1 MKVKAAFIFNGLQ
14 TIMDLSEKPMPV
26 KLSAKLL
33 RLADDL
39 TKENSM
45 IEKQRRLI
53 IEKYGDKD
61 ENGELIIENGNVTFN
76 KDDNGVKAQQE
87 LDELA
92 NLEIDLTDRN
102 ITEDE
107 LINTNIQLSMSQLA
121 TLRDFFHKEENIE
134 VIE

>member
-1 MKVKAAFIFNGLQ
+1 MKVKAAFIYNGLQ

-26 KLSAKLL
+26 RLSAKLL

-39 TKENSM
+39 TKENTI
-45 IEKQRRLI
+45 IERQRKLI

-61 ENGELIIENGNVTFN
+61 ENGELLIQNGNVSF
-76 KDDNGVKAQQE
+76 KDTKTSEQAQAE

-92 NLEIDLTDRN
+92 NLEIEITDRN

-107 LINTNIQLSMSQLA
+107 LINANIQLSMAQLA
-121 TLRDFFHKEENIE
+121 ALRSFLHEDIEE
-134 VIE
+134 